1 MLMLAFL
8 AAAATPADG
17 KTMGVDDWHSLA
29 IYGVG
34 GEASGPFYLQVHAG
48 DLDGDGVRDD
58 AVLRLVCADGRIAQ
72 SSYLVSPRDS
82 ASGMPTGKRQH
93 APVTF
98 VKEWGAASPQ
108 LSAIKPTYDVKT
120 IKSARAAQDGWT
132 QVSLSNA
139 DGLCAASQAA
149 AATIVKSKSNITN
162 N

>member
-1 MLMLAFL
+1 MLILAIL
-8 AAAATPADG
+8 AAAAAPADG
-17 KTMGVDDWHSLA
+17 KTMGVDDWHAMA

-34 GEASGPFYLQVHAG
+34 GEAGGPTYLQVHAG
-48 DLDGDGVRDD
+48 DLDGDGTPDD
-58 AVLRLVCADGRIAQ
+58 AVLKLVCADGRVVE

-82 ASGMPTGKRQH
+82 ASGMPTGKRQY

-108 LSAIKPTYDVKT
+108 LSLIKPTYDVKT

-139 DGLCAASQAA
+139 EGLCAASQAA
-149 AATIVKSKSNITN
+149 AAAIVKSKSNITN